1 LYLNIEG
8 NYVVNLFIF
17 KVIKMNTQEIIEMD
31 SKYVMQTYGR
41 HKIALVKGK
50 DTTVWDA
57 DGNSYIDCV
66 AGIAVNNIGHS
77 NPKVGEAICNQVK
90 KLIHT
95 SNLYYTEE
103 QVTLAK
109 LLVEVSPHQ
118 KAFFCN
124 SGAEA
129 NEGAI
134 KLARKH
140 SGKGEIITMKNSFHG
155 RTITTIT
162 ATGQPKYQKG
172 FGPLT
177 PGFKYVPYGDI
188 EAVKEMISSN
198 TAAVLVEP
206 VQGESGVKVPPTG
219 YLKHLKEVCEDSNVL
234 LIFDEV
240 QTGFGRTGEMFA
252 SQTFG
257 VTPDIT
263 SLAKA
268 IAGGFPMGA
277 VLANDNVAES
287 FVPGDHAA
295 TFGGSPLGC
304 AAAKASINFI
314 LEEKLLDKSKE
325 NGSYFVEKLLE
336 LQKKHEIIKEVRGK
350 GLMIG
355 VEMNTDCGCMVDNLF
370 KEGIIVNCAAGN
382 VLRFVPPLT
391 ITKEQIDTVTVALN
405 NVLSRY

>member
-1 LYLNIEG
+1 
-8 NYVVNLFIF
+8 
-17 KVIKMNTQEIIEMD
+17 MNTKEIIEMD
-31 SKYVMQTYGR
+31 SEYVMHTYGR
-41 HKIALVKGK
+41 HNLALVKGK
-50 DTTVWDA
+50 GSEVWDA
-57 DGNSYIDCV
+57 EGNSYIDCV
-66 AGIAVNNIGHS
+66 AGIAVNNVGHA

-109 LLVEVSPHQ
+109 LLVNVSPHH

-129 NEGAI
+129 NEAAI

-140 SGKGEIITMKNSFHG
+140 TGKGGIITMENSFHG

-172 FGPLT
+172 FEPLT
-177 PGFKYVPYGDI
+177 PGFSYVPYGDI
-188 EAVKEMISSN
+188 EAIKDSISPS

-206 VQGESGVKVPPTG
+206 VQGESGVIVPPKG
-219 YLKHLKEVCEDSNVL
+219 YLKELKDVCIDSDII

-277 VLANDNVAES
+277 ILANNDIAES
-287 FVPGDHAA
+287 FMPGDHAA
-295 TFGGSPLGC
+295 TFGGNPLGC
-304 AAAKASINFI
+304 AAAKASINYI
-314 LEEKLLDKSKE
+314 LDK
-325 NGSYFVEKLLE
+325 KLLE
-336 LQKKHEIIKEVRGK
+336 KSRETGTYFMKKLDLIKKDHDVIKEVRGL

-355 VEMNTDCGCMVDNLF
+355 VELNSECGSIIEELF

-382 VLRFVPPLT
+382 VLRFVPPL
-391 ITKEQIDTVTVALN
+391 IISKEQIDMVIMALDK
-405 NVLSRY
+405 VLSK

>member
-1 LYLNIEG
+1 
-8 NYVVNLFIF
+8 
-17 KVIKMNTQEIIEMD
+17 MNTNEIMD
-31 SKYVMQTYGR
+31 MDNEYVMHTYGR
-41 HKIALVKGK
+41 QPIALVKGK
-50 DTTVWDA
+50 GSVVWDA
-57 DGNSYIDCV
+57 EGKSYIDCV
-66 AGIAVNNIGHS
+66 AGIAVNNVGHA
-77 NPKVGEAICNQVK
+77 NPKVAEAICNQAK

-109 LLVEVSPHQ
+109 LLSEISSHQ

-140 SGKGEIITMKNSFHG
+140 TGKGEIISMNNSFHG

-162 ATGQPKYQKG
+162 ATGQTKYQKG

-177 PGFKYVPYGDI
+177 PGFKHVPYNDVEGVADAI
-188 EAVKEMISSN
+188 NSK

-206 VQGESGVKVPPTG
+206 IQGEGGVIVPSKG
-219 YLKHLKEVCEDSNVL
+219 YLKDLKKLCHDNDVL

-252 SQTFG
+252 AQTFK
-257 VTPDIT
+257 VTPDIST
-263 SLAKA
+263 FAKA

-277 VLANDNVAES
+277 VMANDDVAES
-287 FVPGDHAA
+287 FKPGDHAA
-295 TFGGSPLGC
+295 TFGGSPLAC
-304 AAAKASINFI
+304 AAAKAAITYI
-314 LEEKLLDKSKE
+314 LDENLIQKSLE
-325 NGSYFVEKLLE
+325 NGIYFRKKLD
-336 LQKKHEIIKEVRGK
+336 IIKESSSIVKEVRGM

-355 VEMNTDCGCMVDNLF
+355 MELGLDCGDMVDDLRE
-370 KEGIIVNCAAGN
+370 KGIIVNCAAGN
-382 VLRFVPPLT
+382 VLRFVPPLV
-391 ITKEQIDTVTVALN
+391 INRAQIDTVTS
-405 NVLSRY
+405 VLDEVLGKYN

>member
-1 LYLNIEG
+1 
-8 NYVVNLFIF
+8 
-17 KVIKMNTQEIIEMD
+17 MNTKEIIDMD
-31 SKYVMQTYGR
+31 SDYVMHTYGR
-41 HKIALVKGK
+41 QPLALVKGEGSV
-50 DTTVWDA
+50 VWDVE
-57 DGNSYIDCV
+57 GKLYIDCV
-66 AGIAVNNIGHS
+66 AGIAVNNVGHA
-77 NPKVGEAICNQVK
+77 NPKVAEAICNQAK

-109 LLVEVSPHQ
+109 LLVDVSPHQ

-140 SGKGEIITMKNSFHG
+140 TGKGEIIAMKNSFHG

-162 ATGQPKYQKG
+162 ATGQNKYQKG

-177 PGFKYVPYGDI
+177 PGFKHVTYNDV
-188 EAVKEMISSN
+188 EAVAEAIGNK

-206 VQGESGVKVPPTG
+206 VQGEGGVIVPSED
-219 YLKHLKEVCEDSNVL
+219 YLKNLKELCYDNNIL

-252 SQTFG
+252 SQSFG

-263 SLAKA
+263 TLAKA

-277 VLANDNVAES
+277 VMANNEVAGT
-287 FVPGDHAA
+287 FQPGDHAA
-295 TFGGSPLGC
+295 TFGGSPLAC
-304 AAAKASINFI
+304 AAAKASINYI
-314 LEEKLLDKSKE
+314 LEEDLLEKSKE
-325 NGSYFVEKLLE
+325 NGEYFKKELNKIKDNNGLVED
-336 LQKKHEIIKEVRGK
+336 VRGI

-355 VEMNTDCGCMVDNLF
+355 MELSSECGKLVDILREN
-370 KEGIIVNCAAGN
+370 GVIVNCAAGN
-382 VLRFVPPLT
+382 VLRFVPPLVISKT
-391 ITKEQIDTVTVALN
+391 QIDTVISALDVAI
-405 NVLSRY
+405 SKYS

>member
-1 LYLNIEG
+1 
-8 NYVVNLFIF
+8 
-17 KVIKMNTQEIIEMD
+17 MNTQEIMEMD
-31 SKYVMQTYGR
+31 AEYVMHTYGR
-41 HKIALVKGK
+41 HQIALVKGK
-50 DTTVWDA
+50 GSTVWDA
-57 DGNSYIDCV
+57 EGKSYIDCV
-66 AGIAVNNIGHS
+66 AGIAVNNIGHA
-77 NPKVGEAICNQVK
+77 NPKVADAICKQAK

-109 LLVEVSPHQ
+109 LLSEVSPHQ
-118 KAFFCN
+118 KSFFCN

-140 SGKGEIITMKNSFHG
+140 TGKGGIITMNNSFHG

-172 FGPLT
+172 FEPLT
-177 PGFKYVPYGDI
+177 PGFKYVPYCDVQ
-188 EAVKEMISSN
+188 AVSDAIDQN

-206 VQGESGVKVPPTG
+206 IQGEGGVIVPPDG
-219 YLKHLKEVCEDSNVL
+219 YLQELKNVCTDNDIL

-263 SLAKA
+263 TLAKA

-277 VLANDNVAES
+277 VMANNDVAET
-287 FVPGDHAA
+287 FEPGDHAA
-295 TFGGSPLGC
+295 TFGGNPLAC
-304 AAAKASINFI
+304 AAAKASINYI
-314 LEEKLLDKSKE
+314 LDENLLDKSKE
-325 NGSYFVEKLLE
+325 IGAYFMTKLNQIRDE
-336 LQKKHEIIKEVRGK
+336 NNIVKEVRGK

-355 VEMNTDCGCMVDNLF
+355 AEITIGCGKIIDELF
-370 KEGIIVNCAAGN
+370 ATGIIVNCAAGN

-391 ITKEQIDTVTVALN
+391 ISKEEIDTVVMALDE
-405 NVLSRY
+405 VLSRY